1 MNSIENLSTYSSSTS
16 SSSSNNG
23 CALHLRRVRPE
34 PVSEKSFVSSV
45 REFIHDIV
53 IERVPQS
60 ITQSA
65 GLVTTSSAATS
76 KRTASIISEIKEP
89 IEWLR
94 FEHVHT
100 SSVNRMKSNK
110 HRTQLASN
118 LLLVIGYKTGFSVWC
133 IDVSIL
139 K

>member
-1 MNSIENLSTYSSSTS
+1 MNSIENLSTYSSSSS

-23 CALHLRRVRPE
+23 CTPHLRRVRAE

-45 REFIHDIV
+45 RDFIHDIV

-60 ITQSA
+60 ISQSA
-65 GLVTTSSAATS
+65 GLASSSSAAAS
-76 KRTASIISEIKEP
+76 KRAASLITEIKEP
-89 IEWLR
+89 IEWIR

-100 SSVNRMKSNK
+100 SAVSHVKSAK

-118 LLLVIGYKTGFSVWC
+118 LLIVIGYKTGFSIWC
-133 IDVSIL
+133 IDVSA